1 MKNEDNKKEKRAEVG
16 SFKAIIELTK
26 ELFKFRKDLPKRDEK
41 RQITKID
48 IISVILTIVI
58 VVLIGVVLWF
68 IPFTNGFMRE
78 LMFWSK

>member
-48 IISVILTIVI
+48 IIAVILTIVI

-78 LMFWSK
+78 LMFWPK

>member
-78 LMFWSK
+78 FMFWSK

>member
-78 LMFWSK
+78 LMFWAK

>member
-48 IISVILTIVI
+48 IIAVILTIVI

>member
-48 IISVILTIVI
+48 IIAVILTIVI
-58 VVLIGVVLWF
+58 VVLIGVVLWV

>member
-1 MKNEDNKKEKRAEVG
+1 MKDKDNKKEKRAEVG

-48 IISVILTIVI
+48 VISVILTVVI
-58 VVLIGVVLWF
+58 VALIGVALWF

-78 LMFWSK
+78 LMFWTK

>member
-1 MKNEDNKKEKRAEVG
+1 MKNGDNKKEKRAEVG

-48 IISVILTIVI
+48 IIAVILTIVI